1 MGDRLCLDIVVANH
15 GSCDVW
21 VRRVECLM
29 MNSNYDKQCVA
40 SVADVVCRGQRETF
54 SFQFIPDPEDVGKL
68 VKMDEVHV
76 TVGSD
81 RFNIVVKKSFAGDA
95 EAAVVA
101 GGTPFGRDAANPA
114 GGPRTRVVPRE
125 SQMEVEFRHA
135 APTLVGEW
143 IWTLSNWDA
152 GKISPTLRAAT
163 GKPRASSVC
172 VQRICVTVPRLP
184 CSRPVPKSWHST
196 SPSSSFSSSSSWS
209 PWASS

>member
-29 MNSNYDKQCVA
+29 MNSNYDKHCVT

-54 SFQFIPDPEDVGKL
+54 SFQFNPDPEDVGKL

-95 EAAVVA
+95 ATGDAETAVVA
-101 GGTPFGRDAANPA
+101 GGTPLALGTPFGRDAANLA

-135 APTLVGEW
+135 APALVGEW
-143 IWTLSNWDA
+143 YRLGVDLVSREGGEAAGLEVAAWIRDREDPIIGDTTQLTLDWNA
-152 GKISPTLRAAT
+152 PEPGTPLTPE
-163 GKPRASSVC
+163 G
-172 VQRICVTVPRLP
+172 
-184 CSRPVPKSWHST
+184 
-196 SPSSSFSSSSSWS
+196 
-209 PWASS
+209 